1 MVDRLEGCENALTD
15 ASFAIDKSM
24 IKILP
29 FSHEIDDVMKAI
41 KELTAKKKE
50 KPDAILFTTSK
61 VGVMGLQCLNSL
73 KLKIPDDIAI
83 VSFDDPDA
91 FKISQPP
98 ITAIAQPLEKIG
110 RESVKILLE
119 KMHYK
124 IGKIELG
131 QITLKTKFVVRDS
144 SKK

>member
-1 MVDRLEGCENALTD
+1 LTD
-15 ASFAIDKSM
+15 TSFAVDKSM

-29 FSHEIDDVMKAI
+29 FSHEIDDVKKAI
-41 KELTAKKKE
+41 KVLTAGKE
-50 KPDAILFTTSK
+50 KITDAILFTTSK
-61 VGVMGLQCLNSL
+61 VGVMGLLCLHSL
-73 KLKIPDDIAI
+73 KLKIPDDIAV

-91 FKISQPP
+91 YKISQPP

-119 KMHYK
+119 NMQYTKGGNK
-124 IGKIELG
+124 LS